1 MVEPRDVA
9 FEAEGGDHLRG
20 WLFTPATVRK
30 RYPAISMAHGYG
42 GVKEHGLRRF
52 AQAFTEAGFVVL
64 VHDHRNFGASDG
76 LSATISTRG
85 ARLLIGAVQSHSW
98 NL

>member
-1 MVEPRDVA
+1 MVEPRNVA

-42 GVKEHGLRRF
+42 GVKELGLRRF

-64 VHDHRNFGASDG
+64 AHDHRNFGASDG
-76 LSATISTRG
+76 AIRHD
-85 ARLLIGAVQSHSW
+85 IDP
-98 NL
+98 